1 MSSRPRAVCGL
12 RAKRS
17 HAAPMR
23 RRSTPLFTETGRGRT
38 LRSMQTLDREDRLQ
52 LMKFIC
58 SFAWADLEVQKAE
71 RKFVGKLAR
80 ELELDED
87 EQKQVEAWLEVP
99 PTPDEVDPQDI
110 PKAHRELFLD
120 TVRAIIV
127 ADGKIDAEEAENFSL
142 LEAMLR

>member
-1 MSSRPRAVCGL
+1 MQ
-12 RAKRS
+12 
-17 HAAPMR
+17 AA
-23 RRSTPLFTETGRGRT
+23 
-38 LRSMQTLDREDRLQ
+38 
-52 LMKFIC
+52 
-58 SFAWADLEVQKAE
+58 AE
-71 RKFVGKLAR
+71 
-80 ELELDED
+80 
-87 EQKQVEAWLEVP
+87 VEAWLEVP

>member
-1 MSSRPRAVCGL
+1 
-12 RAKRS
+12 
-17 HAAPMR
+17 
-23 RRSTPLFTETGRGRT
+23 
-38 LRSMQTLDREDRLQ
+38 MQTLDREDRLQ